1 MRVSGLA
8 IWRQQSNVVGL
19 AVVSSVCV
27 CAFLCDWNVGRADGA
42 ESPSELVA
50 KGNRLYAARKYAKA
64 DLLYRDA
71 KKALPESAE
80 ISFNLG
86 NVAYR
91 KGDYDAAEGSFLEVA
106 ESANAGNELR
116 KKALYNLGNCAF
128 RIGEKLIDS
137 DLQKALDSFKLSI
150 LRYHDVL
157 AKEEFDRSRS
167 RGKGFEGDKD
177 AKYNIEVARL
187 RIKDILDKLKQQEEK
202 KKEQKKKQEEFIKKL
217 KEAIEKEGEIA
228 KDTGDTQERKQQRED
243 VSQSVDDVTKKQA
256 ENKGRTNELV
266 QELQKQIDAAK
277 AQAGQSKSSPPPLDG
292 KVLSAQSSLKEAEI
306 EQGTALQHLD
316 REDLPEAKGSEE
328 AALRN
333 LQDALA
339 KLTKPQPRQQQP
351 GKQQND
357 QAKKKQQ
364 EQKRPEADK
373 KQEKKGE
380 KKKMTPQEAQ
390 EELAKLRKE
399 ASEKRK
405 RNLQQVLRQRPDY
418 RYRKREYEPVDRD
431 W

>member
-1 MRVSGLA
+1 MRVLAFA
-8 IWRQQSNVVGL
+8 IWRQRSNVVGL
-19 AVVSSVCV
+19 VMVCSVCV
-27 CAFLCDWNVGRADGA
+27 CTFLCGSNGGRADGA

-50 KGNRLYAARKYAKA
+50 KGNRLYAARKYGKA
-64 DLLYRDA
+64 ELLYRDA

-80 ISFNLG
+80 IGFNLG

-91 KGDYDAAEGSFLEVA
+91 KGDYDAAEESFLEVA
-106 ESANAGNELR
+106 ESANASRELR

-128 RIGEKLIDS
+128 RTGEKLIDS

-157 AKEEFDRSRS
+157 AKEELDRSRS
-167 RGKGFEGDKD
+167 RGKGFEGDED

-202 KKEQKKKQEEFIKKL
+202 KKEEQKKQEDFIEKL
-217 KEAIEKEGEIA
+217 KEAIEKQGEIA
-228 KDTGDTQERKQQRED
+228 KDTGDAQERKQEGKD
-243 VSQSVDDVTKKQA
+243 VSESVDDLTKKQT

-277 AQAGQSKSSPPPLDG
+277 AQAGQDKSSPPPLDEN
-292 KVLSAQSSLKEAEI
+292 VLSAQSSLKEAEI
-306 EQGTALQHLD
+306 EEGTALQHLD
-316 REDLPEAKGSEE
+316 RENLPEAKGSEE

-351 GKQQND
+351 GEQQR
-357 QAKKKQQ
+357 QQ
-364 EQKRPEADK
+364 EQKRRQADK
-373 KQEKKGE
+373 KQQKKSE
-380 KKKMTPQEAQ
+380 NKKKMTSQEAQ

-405 RNLQQVLRQRPDY
+405 RNLREVLRRRPNY
-418 RYRKREYEPVDRD
+418 RYRRREYEPVGRD